1 MRGMGVGKGIE
12 RAPSEASP
20 IRQWLAELRVE
31 TQAEAM
37 ATMDGKALGGD
48 GTRSWE
54 DGDIQAGVCSSGGL
68 VGGSGA
74 PPACCALM
82 RRARHVSAELARLF
96 RRLEGA
102 RSHRTGG
109 GHHPP
114 AVEAVVVGGAVVAS
128 RGGAPWRR
136 VHAGALRLA
145 CHARAAVTQMRATSP
160 AASSQCAQDEIRL
173 LDSCRKLE
181 SLGLRCARE
190 GGADPLGPELGR
202 VATQVGRDFSGM
214 LASALT
220 HLAQELVRKV
230 GDVSRPRSLIASLGD
245 LLALARGGDHMC
257 HIVAREGGVRALVRL
272 VRARHCPP
280 HALAASLRTLA
291 SLASVSLGRDE
302 LIKEDG
308 VGSLAHVLEGRG
320 QHSEAVRAE
329 AAAVLAQVLA
339 PHAASGP
346 SVKGPGL
353 DGAQALRV
361 VRALTELCGESSCG
375 EVFLL
380 GAAALASISF
390 LGPAARDAILE
401 AGTARVLLR
410 RTMRCDPLV
419 PASARGP
426 GGARGPPTGSAGS
439 GGETNLDPG
448 FNSSREAKGGGPV
461 VGSACSPYAKD
472 QVVTVLANL
481 AVTERGRAEVMSC
494 QGLVL
499 LMSCL
504 EAEPAAS
511 ASPGEAAACERGQQ
525 RAAVALARLA
535 RSPSACRTA
544 VHLGC
549 VSRLAVMCRVPA
561 ERSHSDGVLLACL
574 AAVRRL
580 GVACP
585 GSLGPLDSLQ
595 LVTPRLRDAFLL
607 CSETRES
614 FV

>member
-220 HLAQELVRKV
+220 HLAQHPKQQVSFIQELVRKV

-257 HIVAREGGVRALVRL
+257 HIVAR
-272 VRARHCPP
+272 
-280 HALAASLRTLA
+280 
-291 SLASVSLGRDE
+291 
-302 LIKEDG
+302 EDG

>member
-1 MRGMGVGKGIE
+1 MGVGKGVE

-54 DGDIQAGVCSSGGL
+54 DGDIQAGICSSGGL

-102 RSHRTGG
+102 RSHRPGG
-109 GHHPP
+109 GHHP
-114 AVEAVVVGGAVVAS
+114 ASVEAS

-230 GDVSRPRSLIASLGD
+230 GDISRPRSLIASLGD

-272 VRARHCPP
+272 VRARHCPT
-280 HALAASLRTLA
+280 HVLAASLRTLA

-308 VGSLAHVLEGRG
+308 VSSLAHVLEGRG

-339 PHAASGP
+339 PHATSGP
-346 SVKGPGL
+346 TVKGPGL

-361 VRALTELCGESSCG
+361 VGALTELCGESSCG

-410 RTMRCDPLV
+410 RTMRCEPLV
-419 PASARGP
+419 PASPRGP
-426 GGARGPPTGSAGS
+426 AGARGPPTGSAGA

-448 FNSSREAKGGGPV
+448 LNSSREAKGAGPV
-461 VGSACSPYAKD
+461 VGSTCSPYAKD

-504 EAEPAAS
+504 EAKPAVS
-511 ASPGEAAACERGQQ
+511 ASPGEVAACERGQQ